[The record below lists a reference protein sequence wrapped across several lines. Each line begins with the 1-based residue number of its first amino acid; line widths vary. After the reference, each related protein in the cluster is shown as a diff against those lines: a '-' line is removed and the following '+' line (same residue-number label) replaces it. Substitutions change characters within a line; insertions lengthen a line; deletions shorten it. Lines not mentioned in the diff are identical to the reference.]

1 LRDAYLFRL
10 ARSEIE
16 PHLLRAL
23 ALNPGRPLITKDFS
37 MSVSMHKISVPVF
50 IRGLNV
56 LAGLLDKAEAHA
68 AEEKIPLDDLFNAR
82 LAPDMLPLSG
92 QIQRV
97 SDTSKNAIGR
107 LTGVPA
113 PSFPDE
119 EKTFS
124 ELRERIAKTIAFLET
139 VKPSD
144 LEKSEERD
152 VAINFGKLKFT
163 FTGDDYLLKFAVPN
177 FFFHVTTAYDILR
190 NQGVSVGKVD
200 YLGPYS

>member
-1 LRDAYLFRL
+1 
-10 ARSEIE
+10 
-16 PHLLRAL
+16 
-23 ALNPGRPLITKDFS
+23 
-37 MSVSMHKISVPVF
+37 MSVSMYKLSVPVF

-68 AEEKIPLDDLFNAR
+68 AERKIPLDDLFNAR

-119 EKTFS
+119 EKTFA

-144 LEKSEERD
+144 LEKSDSRD
-152 VAINFGKLKFT
+152 VTISFSKVKFT
-163 FTGDDYLLKFAVPN
+163 FSGDDYLLKFALPN
-177 FFFHVTTAYDILR
+177 FFFHVTTTHDILR
-190 NQGVSVGKVD
+190 NQGVAIGKVD
-200 YLGPYS
+200 YLGPYN

>member
-1 LRDAYLFRL
+1 M
-10 ARSEIE
+10 
-16 PHLLRAL
+16 P
-23 ALNPGRPLITKDFS
+23 
-37 MSVSMHKISVPVF
+37 VSMFKLSVPVF

-56 LAGLLDKAEAHA
+56 LAALLDKAESHA
-68 AEEKIPLDDLFNAR
+68 AEKKIPLDDLFGAR

-97 SDTSKNAIGR
+97 SDTAKNAIGR

-119 EKTFS
+119 EKTFA

-144 LEKSEERD
+144 LEGSDGRD
-152 VAINFGKLKFT
+152 VTISFGKLKFT
-163 FTGDDYLLKFAVPN
+163 FTGDDYVLKFALPN
-177 FFFHVTTAYDILR
+177 FFFHVATTHDILR
-190 NQGVSVGKVD
+190 NKGVAVGKVD
-200 YLGPYS
+200 YLGAYS

>member
-1 LRDAYLFRL
+1 M
-10 ARSEIE
+10 
-16 PHLLRAL
+16 P
-23 ALNPGRPLITKDFS
+23 
-37 MSVSMHKISVPVF
+37 VSMFKLSVPVF

-56 LAGLLDKAEAHA
+56 LAALLDKAESHA
-68 AEEKIPLDDLFNAR
+68 AEKKIPLDDLFGAR

-97 SDTSKNAIGR
+97 SDTAKNAIGR

-119 EKTFS
+119 EKTFA

-144 LEKSEERD
+144 LEGSDGRD
-152 VAINFGKLKFT
+152 VTISFGKLKFT
-163 FTGDDYLLKFAVPN
+163 FTGDDYVLKFALPN
-177 FFFHVTTAYDILR
+177 FFFHVATTHDILR
-190 NQGVSVGKVD
+190 NQGVAVGKVD
-200 YLGPYS
+200 YLGAYS

>member
-1 LRDAYLFRL
+1 
-10 ARSEIE
+10 
-16 PHLLRAL
+16 
-23 ALNPGRPLITKDFS
+23 
-37 MSVSMHKISVPVF
+37 MSVSMYKLSVPVF

-68 AEEKIPLDDLFNAR
+68 AEKNIPLDDLFNAR

-107 LTGVPA
+107 LSDVAA

-119 EKTFS
+119 ETTFA
-124 ELRERIAKTIAFLET
+124 ELRERVAKTIAFLET

-144 LEKSEERD
+144 LENSDSRD
-152 VAINFGKLKFT
+152 VNIAFGKVKFN
-163 FTGDDYLLKFAVPN
+163 FTGDDYLLKFALPN

-190 NQGVSVGKVD
+190 NQGVAIGKAD
-200 YLGPYS
+200 FFDL

>member
-1 LRDAYLFRL
+1 M
-10 ARSEIE
+10 
-16 PHLLRAL
+16 P
-23 ALNPGRPLITKDFS
+23 
-37 MSVSMHKISVPVF
+37 VSMYKISVPVF
-50 IRGLNV
+50 IRALNV

-68 AEEKIPLDDLFNAR
+68 AEKKVPLDDLFNAR

-119 EKTFS
+119 EKNFA
-124 ELRERIAKTIAFLET
+124 ELRERIAKTIAYLET

-144 LEKSEERD
+144 LEKSEDRE
-152 VAINFGKLKFT
+152 VTISFGKLKFT
-163 FTGDDYLLKFAVPN
+163 FTGDDYLLKFALPN
-177 FFFHVTTAYDILR
+177 FFFHVTTTYDILR
-190 NQGVSVGKVD
+190 NRGVAVGKVD
-200 YLGPYS
+200 YLGTYN